1 MTTTLINCRQLKLEN
16 QTWSKQSARELHCES
31 KQLKPTKNKLTWCDF
46 TTFSEQVFANSLD
59 LRFRSFY
66 ALHIQNLLNCC
77 QPKQNQ
83 SVSRILWISFFGGF
97 LLFGWTVRELGC
109 PSPDLTKKKHTRQQG
124 CSSSQLQATG
134 VDYTMDEKF
143 QNQCNQKAKLFHVCS
158 MYLIQCASCS
168 GYRLSHRSCP

>member
-66 ALHIQNLLNCC
+66 ALHIQNLLNSC

-109 PSPDLTKKKHTRQQG
+109 PSPDLTKKKTHAPTRLLFFSAAGHWSWLHNGWKVSKSVQ
-124 CSSSQLQATG
+124 SKSQAFLC
-134 VDYTMDEKF
+134 VFDVYFWVVCFKF
-143 QNQCNQKAKLFHVCS
+143 SRWIVS
-158 MYLIQCASCS
+158 
-168 GYRLSHRSCP
+168 